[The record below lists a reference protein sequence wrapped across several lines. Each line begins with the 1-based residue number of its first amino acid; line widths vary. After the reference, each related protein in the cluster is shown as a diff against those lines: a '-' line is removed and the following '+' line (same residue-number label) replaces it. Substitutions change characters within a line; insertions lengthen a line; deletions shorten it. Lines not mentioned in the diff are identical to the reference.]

1 MKKLLFVLAMVM
13 TYGLS
18 VATAGNIAED
28 GKKDKVKAATEV
40 SEAKTVSSEAKAD
53 GCATMTTT
61 AKADGCSGE
70 KAEAKADGCSESKS
84 VTEAAGCS
92 GEKTQTQASVVVEK
106 AKTASLKVE

>member
-18 VATAGNIAED
+18 VATAGNITEE

-40 SEAKTVSSEAKAD
+40 KATKTASTEAKAD
-53 GCATMTTT
+53 GCATVTAA

-70 KAEAKADGCSESKS
+70 KAEAKADGCSGSKA

-92 GEKTQTQASVVVEK
+92 GEKTQAQAAGCADK
-106 AKTASLKVE
+106 ANTAELKVE

>member
-18 VATAGNIAED
+18 VATAGNVIED
-28 GKKDKVKAATEV
+28 GKKEKVKAATEV
-40 SEAKTVSSEAKAD
+40 TDAKTVSTEAKAD

-70 KAEAKADGCSESKS
+70 KTAAKADGCSGSKA

-92 GEKTQTQASVVVEK
+92 GEKTQAQASKSDDK